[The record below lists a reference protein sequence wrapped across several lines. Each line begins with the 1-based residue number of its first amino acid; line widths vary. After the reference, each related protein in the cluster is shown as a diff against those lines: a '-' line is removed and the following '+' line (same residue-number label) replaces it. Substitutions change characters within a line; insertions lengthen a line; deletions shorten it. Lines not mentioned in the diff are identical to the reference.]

1 METASLK
8 SPTGTA
14 QSLSPQARLG
24 MLSPCRSFVNDHN
37 NGLFGAGTVQAG
49 PYTFQSDNA
58 GWLTRWTGL
67 QLYLTP
73 LI

>member
-1 METASLK
+1 MEIASLK

-14 QSLSPQARLG
+14 QSLSPQARLE

-49 PYTFQSDNA
+49 P
-58 GWLTRWTGL
+58 LHI
-67 QLYLTP
+67 P
-73 LI
+73 V